1 MPFLL
6 TCSLLAA
13 LAKEECADSSP
24 AVGQLAG
31 KLAVITGASR
41 GVGAE
46 IARVY
51 AREGAFVVVNYFSSK
66 EKGEA
71 VAAEI
76 NAAWPSRAL
85 AAQGDVTVKED
96 MVKLVA
102 AAETHF
108 GRKVS
113 VVVNNALPRYKF
125 NPGSSMASIKT
136 VSTEDLEQQMRG
148 TLAGAVNMVQAALP
162 SFEASKFGKVVNIG
176 SNLVYNPVV
185 TYYDYTAAKAALV
198 GLTRT
203 TQPLA
208 QTLP

>member
-96 MVKLVA
+96 MRCPRLPIY
-102 AAETHF
+102 F
-108 GRKVS
+108 L
-113 VVVNNALPRYKF
+113 NNQNF
-125 NPGSSMASIKT
+125 
-136 VSTEDLEQQMRG
+136 
-148 TLAGAVNMVQAALP
+148 
-162 SFEASKFGKVVNIG
+162 
-176 SNLVYNPVV
+176 
-185 TYYDYTAAKAALV
+185 
-198 GLTRT
+198 
-203 TQPLA
+203 
-208 QTLP
+208 